1 MIINRVWGMPN
12 KFTFLVK
19 PIKEIVERY
28 VGSGIGWVDPFCGI
42 IKICHHR
49 SVICSLRAGYICRDQ
64 GKCIMEVS

>member
-42 IKICHHR
+42 IKMCHQNNFPDFSDH
-49 SVICSLRAGYICRDQ
+49 SFRAFAF
-64 GKCIMEVS
+64 